1 MPANTYTPSVNII
14 RDANRELVYYP
25 TPNAVQ
31 VVNQISDD
39 FKSGRRAFNIV
50 GAYGTGKS
58 SLLWAMEQSI
68 RAVTETNRKRF
79 FDINLIADA
88 AVEVV
93 NFIGEYAS
101 IIDTFADRFGSD
113 RRVTGTP
120 ERDHTDPKEILHEVF
135 NRYHDIG
142 KANPSAQPL
151 LILVVDEFGKFL
163 EYAVAHEPE
172 REFYFVQQLAEFVN
186 NTDYNICLLTTVHQ
200 NTDAYASS
208 LTDAQRKEWTK
219 VKGRLR
225 EINFNEP
232 VEQLLFLVGEH
243 TTHRHGP
250 VDAPTKARI
259 KTALKLAQ
267 QSKALTLAKSLA
279 PDIANRLFP
288 LDLLSAA
295 TLTVALQRYG
305 QNERSL
311 FSFLESTDHTGLS
324 RVRLSDANPFY
335 NVANVFDYL
344 TFNFYSYLNSKDNKD
359 YAAWMGIRNTLEKVE
374 GQFGEEAAP
383 YEKLV
388 KTVGLLGLLIPY
400 TATLDKTFLI
410 RYAQT
415 CLGLADAEERIGEL
429 EQWNI
434 MRYRGYRGRYLLNEG
449 TDLDV
454 QVELSRAGNDVDQIR
469 DVTTLLQR
477 YYQLPPVLAKRHSYQ
492 TGTPRLF
499 DYWISDGPTTRV
511 PEGETDGFINLI
523 FSETLTLDALRE
535 HAATQPEAIV
545 YAYYQHTDQI
555 RDGLYNIEKTQ
566 KVIERHEEDKIA
578 VRELNQILEHHK
590 NLLNHM
596 ILDGLFMPGHVTWV
610 FQEEVR
616 TIGSPHELNQWL
628 SEVCETVFEDAPVFK
643 NELVNRHKLS
653 GSIGF
658 AKRNFLQALVGK
670 WGEPNLGFDDDRF
683 PPEKT
688 IYLTLLAQNGLVD
701 TWEQTRSGVVDD
713 EMPSYPAVSET
724 SSFWPLWNACETF
737 LNSAKQ
743 SRRTVAELITILST
757 QPFKLKQGLIE
768 FWVPTFLFI
777 KRDDFALFEEDNTLP
792 TARYVPDLSADILEL
807 VIKEPK
813 KYALKA
819 FGVDGLRLNLFNS
832 YRHLFQLNTEL
843 SFGNGS
849 FIETIKPL
857 LTFHR
862 GLPDYAKT
870 TKRLSREALAVRL
883 AIEKSVEPEKTF
895 FEELPMALGY
905 SADALQT
912 TPDLLE
918 PFVMRLQDAI
928 KEIRTAYDGL
938 LGRFESF
945 LLTDYVGD
953 DADFDDYKARLQD
966 RFTNLRDDLLTPAQ
980 KTFVGWLNSMAQAVV
995 GKPLTALRDADEAQ
1009 LYDRFRR
1016 LMRELDNLTNL
1027 TDLAIDTEREDVF
1040 SLKIGSLVD
1049 GISEDLVRMP
1059 KSKQMEADRVAVL
1072 LRKQLGIDSIVNIA
1086 ALTNAFKN
1094 RSENDQ
1100 GQTRTRHIGRQ
1111 RQCRVGHLYAAAVS
1125 RTRHRILHLRYG
1137 QGTGRNLPTHPQP

>member
-1 MPANTYTPSVNII
+1 MAANTYTPSVNII
-14 RDANRELVYYP
+14 RDANRALVYYP

-39 FKSGRRAFNIV
+39 FKTGQRAFNVI

-58 SLLWAMEQSI
+58 ALLWAMEQSL
-68 RAVTETNRKRF
+68 RATTEKDRKRF
-79 FDINLIADA
+79 FDINLIPDA

-101 IIDTFADRFGSD
+101 IVDTFADRFGAA
-113 RRVTGTP
+113 VA
-120 ERDHTDPKEILHEVF
+120 EPKQILHEVF
-135 NRYHDIG
+135 NQYHDIG
-142 KANPSAQPL
+142 KANPTAQPL
-151 LILVVDEFGKFL
+151 LVLVVDEFGKFL

-186 NTDYNICLLTTVHQ
+186 NTDYNICLITTVHQ

-208 LTDAQRKEWTK
+208 LTDTQRKEWTK

-225 EINFNEP
+225 EITFNEP

-259 KTALKLAQ
+259 KASLKLAQ
-267 QSKALTLAKSLA
+267 QSKALKLEKSLA

-295 TLTVALQRYG
+295 TLTFALQRYG

-324 RVRLSDANPFY
+324 RVRLSDTNPFY

-344 TFNFYSYLNSKDNKD
+344 TFNFYAYLNSKDNKD
-359 YAAWMGIRNTLEKVE
+359 YAAWMGMRNTLEKVE
-374 GQFGEEAAP
+374 GQFGEGAGP

-388 KTVGLLGLLIPY
+388 KTVGLLGLLMPY
-400 TATLDKTFLI
+400 TATLDKTFLV

-415 CLGLADAEERIGEL
+415 CLGLADAEQRIGEL
-429 EQWNI
+429 EGWNI
-434 MRYRGYRGRYLLNEG
+434 IRYRGYRGRYLLNEG

-499 DYWISDGPTTRV
+499 EYWISERPTTRV

-523 FSETLTLDALRE
+523 FSETLTLDALCE
-535 HAATQPEAIV
+535 HAAMQKEAIV

-555 RDGLYNIEKTQ
+555 REGLYNIEKTQ
-566 KVIERHEEDKIA
+566 KVIERHDEDKVA
-578 VRELNQILEHHK
+578 LRELNQILEHQK
-590 NLLNHM
+590 NLLNHL

-610 FQEEVR
+610 FQNEVR
-616 TIGSPHELNQWL
+616 TVSSPRELNQWL
-628 SEVCETVFEDAPVFK
+628 SYMCGEVYHAAPQFR
-643 NELVNRHKLS
+643 NELVNRPKLS
-653 GSIGF
+653 SQIAT
-658 AKRNFLQALVGK
+658 AKRVYLQTLVAN

-688 IYLTLLAQNGLVD
+688 IYLTLLVQSGLTD
-701 TWEQTRSGVVDD
+701 AWEQGLAIEPNDKLLNEAD
-713 EMPSYPAVSET
+713 AGIAET
-724 SSFWPLWNACETF
+724 FRPLWATSNRF

-743 SRRTVAELITILST
+743 SRRLVAEFIDTLSV

-768 FWVPTFLFI
+768 FWVPTFLFL
-777 KRDDFALFEEDNTLP
+777 KRDDFALFEEG
-792 TARYVPDLSADILEL
+792 RYVSDLTADVLEL
-807 VIKEPK
+807 VMKEPK
-813 KYALKA
+813 KYAIKT
-819 FGVDGLRLNLFNS
+819 FGIDGLRLNLFNG
-832 YRHLFQLNTEL
+832 YRHLFQQVTEL
-843 SFGNGS
+843 RFSNAS

-862 GLPDYAKT
+862 GLPDYAKY

-895 FEELPMALGY
+895 FEDLPMALGY
-905 SADALQT
+905 SSDALQT

-918 PFVMRLQDAI
+918 PFVTRLQEAI

-938 LGRFESF
+938 IGRFESF
-945 LLTDYVGD
+945 LLNEYVGK
-953 DADFDDYKARLQD
+953 DAEFEAYKARLQA
-966 RFTNLRDDLLTPAQ
+966 RFTNLRDDLLTPPQ
-980 KTFVGWLNSMAQAVV
+980 KTFTGRLNSQLDDRNAWLNSMAQAVV
-995 GKPLTALRDADEAQ
+995 GKPLTGLRDADEAQ

-1027 TDLAIDTEREDVF
+1027 TDFAIDTEREDVF

-1049 GISEDLVRMP
+1049 GISENLVRMP
-1059 KSKQMEADRVAVL
+1059 KSKQVEADRVAVL
-1072 LRKQLGIDSIVNIA
+1072 LRKQLGNDSIVNIA
-1086 ALTNAFKN
+1086 ALTTVLK
-1094 RSENDQ
+1094 E
-1100 GQTRTRHIGRQ
+1100 
-1111 RQCRVGHLYAAAVS
+1111 L
-1125 RTRHRILHLRYG
+1125 LRK
-1137 QGTGRNLPTHPQP
+1137 